1 MWNVPMHCFLNN
13 LSNKRETFRNQQA
26 SLAKEP
32 EFLHLFIYIN
42 VYTQYIVHIKSARK
56 IHCKRHYK
64 EVMLNPQHNEKYK

>member
-1 MWNVPMHCFLNN
+1 MHCFLNN
-13 LSNKRETFRNQQA
+13 LSNKRETFKNHQV
-26 SLAKEP
+26 SLAKDP

-42 VYTQYIVHIKSARK
+42 VYTEYARK